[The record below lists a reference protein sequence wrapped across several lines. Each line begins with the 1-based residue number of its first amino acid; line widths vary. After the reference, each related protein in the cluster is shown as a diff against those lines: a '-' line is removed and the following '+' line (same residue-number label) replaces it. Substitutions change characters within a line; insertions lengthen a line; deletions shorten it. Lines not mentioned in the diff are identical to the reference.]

1 MDTAPTTP
9 PKNSFLLPQSTPI
22 HTLSNTTSTYS
33 QKHEIQDE
41 YHTTLLNEM
50 APYFIGP
57 MPAEDFLG
65 RFMPRPSGP
74 PGSFEKEM
82 FGDMSK
88 RTAERDMQ
96 RVLVRFKSYLL
107 FMILI

>member
-9 PKNSFLLPQSTPI
+9 HKTLSPLLQSTPI

-33 QKHEIQDE
+33 QNHEMRDE
-41 YHTTLLNEM
+41 YHTRLSNEM
-50 APYFIGP
+50 SPYFIGP
-57 MPAEDFLG
+57 MPAEEFLD
-65 RFMPRPSGP
+65 RFMPQPSGP
-74 PGSFEKEM
+74 LDSFEKGK

-88 RTAERDMQ
+88 NTVEGRMRQA
-96 RVLVRFKSYLL
+96 LVRLKSSLL

>member
-1 MDTAPTTP
+1 MDTAPTMP
-9 PKNSFLLPQSTPI
+9 PKNLSLLPQSTLI

-33 QKHEIQDE
+33 QKHKIQDK
-41 YHTTLLNEM
+41 YHTRLSNEM
-50 APYFIGP
+50 APYFIGL

-88 RTAERDMQ
+88 RTVECDMQ
-96 RVLVRFKSYLL
+96 QVLVCFKSYLL

>member
-9 PKNSFLLPQSTPI
+9 PKNSSLLPKSTPI

-33 QKHEIQDE
+33 QNHETRDE
-41 YHTTLLNEM
+41 YHTRLSNEM

-57 MPAEDFLG
+57 MPAEEFLDQ
-65 RFMPRPSGP
+65 FMPRPSGP
-74 PGSFEKEM
+74 LDSFDKKM

-88 RTAERDMQ
+88 STREEHMRGA
-96 RVLVRFKSYLL
+96 LVRFKSYLL